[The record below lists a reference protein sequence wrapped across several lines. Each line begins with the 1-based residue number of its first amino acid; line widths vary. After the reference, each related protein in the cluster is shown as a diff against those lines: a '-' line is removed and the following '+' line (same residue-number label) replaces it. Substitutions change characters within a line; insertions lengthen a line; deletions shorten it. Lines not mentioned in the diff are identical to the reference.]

1 MNAASKRRIR
11 FDTYLARQGLVTSRH
26 QAADLIRR
34 RQVKLDG
41 FICDQPDRRL
51 DPAARYRVRL
61 LIDVAYVSRGGYKL
75 AAALDTFG
83 IQVAGRLAFDV
94 GASAGGFTDVLC
106 RRGARHVVALDVGRQ
121 PLDPT
126 LASLEQVRAFNRTDI
141 RVFSWPEDLP
151 LADLITVDLSFISL
165 TKIMPCLAG
174 FCRPDT
180 DVLLLAKP
188 QFEAGA
194 GELNRGLVKNRVQ
207 RREILSCLE
216 GYLKASNWRVLAKT
230 DAAIEGLK
238 GNLERFYLVR
248 YCGFE
253 FGRS

>member
-1 MNAASKRRIR
+1 MSAASKRRIR
-11 FDTYLARQGLVTSRH
+11 FDTYLVRQGLVVSRH
-26 QAADLIRR
+26 QATDLIRR

-51 DPAARYRVRL
+51 DPAGRYRIRL
-61 LIDVAYVSRGGYKL
+61 LSSEAYVSRGGYKL

-83 IQVAGRLAFDV
+83 VQVEGRLAFDV

-106 RRGARHVVALDVGRQ
+106 RRGARRVIALDVGSQ
-121 PLDPT
+121 PLNPS
-126 LASLEQVRAFNRTDI
+126 LAKLEQVMVFNRTDI

-151 LADLITVDLSFISL
+151 LPNLMTVDLSFISL
-165 TKIMPCLAG
+165 TKVLPFLAG
-174 FCRPDT
+174 FCRPET

-194 GELNRGLVKNRVQ
+194 GELSRGLVKNRTQ
-207 RREILSCLE
+207 RRDILRHLE
-216 GYLKASNWRVLAKT
+216 RHFKENNWRVMAKT

-248 YCGFE
+248 FCGF
-253 FGRS
+253 GSKRG

>member
-1 MNAASKRRIR
+1 MNAVSKRRIR
-11 FDTYLARQGLVTSRH
+11 FDTYLAHQGLVASRH

-41 FICDQPDRRL
+41 FICNQPDRRL
-51 DPAARYRVRL
+51 DPAGRYRVRL
-61 LIDVAYVSRGGYKL
+61 LTDVAYVSRGGYKL
-75 AAALDTFG
+75 AAALDTFSM
-83 IQVAGRLAFDV
+83 QVEGRLAFDV

-121 PLDPT
+121 PLNPALD
-126 LASLEQVRAFNRTDI
+126 SLERVRAFNRTDI
-141 RVFSWPEDLP
+141 RSFVWPEDLP
-151 LADLITVDLSFISL
+151 LPDLITVDLSFISL
-165 TKIMPCLAG
+165 TKVLSSLAG

-194 GELNRGLVKNRVQ
+194 GALNRGLIKNRIQ
-207 RREILSCLE
+207 RREILSRLE
-216 GYLKASNWRVLAKT
+216 EYLKESNWRVLAKT

-248 YCGFE
+248 FCGFDS
-253 FGRS
+253 GHS